1 MRPFSSLNTRL
12 GGDKGW
18 VKNSFERCSRGKQYD
33 TMLGSSAEL
42 DEGGRS
48 YILPVQHPGDEVVSD
63 ALHFVA
69 AHSLF
74 VQALGL
80 GENRAHGIDT

>member
-1 MRPFSSLNTRL
+1 
-12 GGDKGW
+12 
-18 VKNSFERCSRGKQYD
+18 
-33 TMLGSSAEL
+33 MLGSSAEL

-63 ALHFVA
+63 ALNFVA